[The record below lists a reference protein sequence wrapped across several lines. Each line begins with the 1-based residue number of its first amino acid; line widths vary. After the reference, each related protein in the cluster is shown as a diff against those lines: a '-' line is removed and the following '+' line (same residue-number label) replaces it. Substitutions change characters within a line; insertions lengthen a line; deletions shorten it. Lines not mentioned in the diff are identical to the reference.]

1 MTTIESRDDDRIA
14 TGVLT
19 AWADGIRLHE
29 PQRVASLFAD
39 DAIFQGFDPVH
50 TVGRAGVAA
59 YYAKQPVGLTANF
72 TIVERRR
79 ASADVRVAYAR
90 VDFSVPERGVIPVHL
105 TIVLRLTPEGW
116 LISHYHVSKI
126 EPSTGTGTP
135 VDSDHN

>member
-1 MTTIESRDDDRIA
+1 MTTIESRDNDQIA

-29 PQRVASLFAD
+29 PQRVASLFTD
-39 DAIFQGFDPVH
+39 DAIFQGFDPQH
-50 TVGRAGVAA
+50 TVGRAGVTA
-59 YYAKQPVGLTANF
+59 YYAKQPAGLTANF

-79 ASADVRVAYAR
+79 PSADTRVAFAL
-90 VDFSVPERGVIPVHL
+90 VDFTLPDGRVIPVHL
-105 TIVLRLTPEGW
+105 TVVLRSTAEGW

-126 EPSTGTGTP
+126 EPPTGTGTP